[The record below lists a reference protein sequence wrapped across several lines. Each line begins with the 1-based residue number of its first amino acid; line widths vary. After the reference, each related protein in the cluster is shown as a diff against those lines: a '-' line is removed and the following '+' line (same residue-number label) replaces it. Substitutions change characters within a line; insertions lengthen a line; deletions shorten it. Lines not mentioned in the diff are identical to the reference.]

1 MWKLR
6 TRKRTSAPLL
16 GIVTDG
22 RYWLCIQLH
31 QRYLAITP
39 LLDASHEVTWL
50 KSVRVLSQN
59 LDAACLTVSQ
69 RDLECKEQ
77 FWTLHDPEPEPS
89 RGMVCT
95 LGSIETAGAASL

>member
-77 FWTLHDPEPEPS
+77 FWTLPRS
-89 RGMVCT
+89 
-95 LGSIETAGAASL
+95 